1 MLEWQPEF
9 ALAGPA
15 DVSDHFHLIAFLA
28 RSLAT
33 NIGRGARNSSVAPLV
48 RGWILMQTPQ
58 VVEPFLD
65 VLRKSDLLPESAIES
80 AARRYGINS
89 RTPSRNV
96 ALTLVKYDLI
106 TRFQAERLLE
116 GYSRG
121 FFVSDYKLLE
131 ILGNGGMG
139 HVYLAEELDSRREV
153 ALKMLPKRQQTDAGL
168 VARFQLEARAG
179 QMLDHPNIVRTLKL
193 DRFDGVYGDVYCM
206 VMDFVKG
213 ITLEE
218 LISLRH
224 FVAYPLACDLIR
236 QAADGLQYA
245 HEAGLIHRDVKPAN
259 LLINSNGEVKILDF
273 GLSLITEDEDE
284 FSLAMIFGQDCL
296 GTADFIAPEQS
307 LESYR
312 ADARSDVYGL
322 GCTLYSTISGRV
334 PFPYKTAKD
343 KIDAHRS
350 KQARSLSE
358 LKPNTPPDL
367 IAIVEKCMDKNP
379 DNRFQTAADVAA
391 AIKPFAKREPVPFD
405 FQTILTLRA
414 NEARIRAD
422 VLKRRQKRKELSS
435 SAVVTD
441 SQADRLKKLK
451 ISPSGV
457 ETKMAKDT
465 QMDEQS

>member
-1 MLEWQPEF
+1 
-9 ALAGPA
+9 
-15 DVSDHFHLIAFLA
+15 
-28 RSLAT
+28 
-33 NIGRGARNSSVAPLV
+33 
-48 RGWILMQTPQ
+48 MQIPQ
-58 VVEPFLD
+58 ISEPFLD
-65 VLRKSDLLPESAIES
+65 VLRKSELLPESVIES
-80 AARRYGINS
+80 AARRYGLDS
-89 RTPSRNV
+89 RMPSRDV
-96 ALTLVKYDLI
+96 ALILVKYGLL

-121 FFVSDYKLLE
+121 FFVADFKLLE

-139 HVYLAEELDSRREV
+139 HVYLAEESGSGREV
-153 ALKMLPKRQQTDAGL
+153 ALKMLPKRQQTEPGL

-193 DRFDGVYGDVYCM
+193 ERFDGVYGDVFCM

-224 FVAYPLACDLIR
+224 FVAYPLACDLVY
-236 QAADGLQYA
+236 QAATGIQFA
-245 HEAGLIHRDVKPAN
+245 HESGLIHRDVKPAN
-259 LLINSNGEVKILDF
+259 LMVNSNGTVKILDF

-307 LESYR
+307 LESYK

-334 PFPYKTAKD
+334 PFPYKTTKD
-343 KIDAHRS
+343 KIDAHRT

-358 LKPNTPPDL
+358 LKPDTPPEL
-367 IAIVEKCMDKNP
+367 IAIVEKCMRKKPDK
-379 DNRFQTAADVAA
+379 RFQTAAELAA

-405 FQTILTLRA
+405 FQTILTLRS
-414 NEARIRAD
+414 NEAKIRAD
-422 VLKRRQKRKELSS
+422 VLKRRQKRKELS
-435 SAVVTD
+435 ATD
-441 SQADRLKKLK
+441 SQVERLKKLK
-451 ISPSGV
+451 TSPSEV
-457 ETKMAKDT
+457 ETKMQTDT
-465 QMDEQS
+465 RMDERS